1 MMFDDLG
8 ITISITSRTKLHGR
22 QCSLWFFCAKASC
35 PTGSVSAHAICTCMT
50 TSKDQIE
57 EINWEKK
64 NRLSFHWRHG
74 SKSAGSTH
82 FFFGPAKQV
91 CHRPSNCAA
100 RQDTYVLTADNIL
113 KTKHGLQDTQIFLT
127 KTKMPTSLVQEGW
140 RKLFGWRL
148 LNHRLGRSFGR
159 HWLDLVTLQG
169 LVHCLHLLFV
179 DLNVWCL
186 DTKNPFRQQSDL
198 SSTFGRRPDEQ
209 ARFPIRHLK
218 LQNPWYRGDSFHS
231 KRCLW
236 TKNGRDP
243 SIPHPRRTVCLRVL
257 HLCLLRGL
265 GKDGHILA
273 HHIGFR
279 ENQPKCRVFQI
290 HIQVR
295 HRYDAAAC
303 AVALSTQVWRPKRNG
318 ERNKF
323 GNMFQLEEHENSQTK
338 RKQNTPLVARSS
350 AHKGGHGR
358 RRPQSTQA
366 SHAPLRTG
374 ILEKL
379 WLPRAGPVM
388 HWGTVASGPST
399 GSRRHRTT
407 ACACGSSRHVHRSE
421 SWSTTPQGHVCPLP
435 PKATRQFWNLSS
447 RTRPLH
453 SPTDCPAGPSNRPS
467 APWQE
472 LCGYLPAPSHNHAC
486 CASCSNPCPGPLSFC
501 IFCMPSRPHRHLA
514 HPPAKHHV
522 AEFQQRPQTLQPLW
536 NRQRPWSS
544 KSQ

>member
-1 MMFDDLG
+1 MADNARSGSFAQRHRVRRALCLRTPYVPAWQHLR
-8 ITISITSRTKLHGR
+8 IRSRRSIER
-22 QCSLWFFCAKASC
+22 
-35 PTGSVSAHAICTCMT
+35 
-50 TSKDQIE
+50 
-57 EINWEKK
+57 KK

-113 KTKHGLQDTQIFLT
+113 KTKHGLQDTQILLT

-169 LVHCLHLLFV
+169 LVRCLHLLFV

-279 ENQPKCRVFQI
+279 KNQPKCRVFQI

-338 RKQNTPLVARSS
+338 RKHTERKQTHRQKHKKRKHTDRKHTKKIGKKTHTEEENTQTENTQTENTKRKHTEGKTQREHTQTENTDRKHTDRKHRQKTHREKTQREKTQREKTQRKHRENTETSNNQPHHHHKNTTTPPQKHNRITKTLPHHHLKNVHLTTVLSIQHPRSDERTFYHS
-350 AHKGGHGR
+350 FEHPTISFCAKGR
-358 RRPQSTQA
+358 RAKWEICVLPQFCA
-366 SHAPLRTG
+366 FDNHFLR
-374 ILEKL
+374 
-379 WLPRAGPVM
+379 
-388 HWGTVASGPST
+388 
-399 GSRRHRTT
+399 
-407 ACACGSSRHVHRSE
+407 
-421 SWSTTPQGHVCPLP
+421 
-435 PKATRQFWNLSS
+435 
-447 RTRPLH
+447 
-453 SPTDCPAGPSNRPS
+453 
-467 APWQE
+467 
-472 LCGYLPAPSHNHAC
+472 
-486 CASCSNPCPGPLSFC
+486 
-501 IFCMPSRPHRHLA
+501 
-514 HPPAKHHV
+514 
-522 AEFQQRPQTLQPLW
+522 
-536 NRQRPWSS
+536 
-544 KSQ
+544 